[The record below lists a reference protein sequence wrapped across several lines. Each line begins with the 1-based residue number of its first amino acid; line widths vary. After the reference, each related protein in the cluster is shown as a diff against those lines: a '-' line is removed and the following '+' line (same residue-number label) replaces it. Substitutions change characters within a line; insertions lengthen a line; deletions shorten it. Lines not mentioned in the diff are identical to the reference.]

1 MLKCLIIALLLS
13 ASPQQVLP
21 ADMTAQDLA
30 NIERVTISNAGVQI
44 DYNEDYCVNNDLDYR
59 GYWIEFERDRD

>member
-1 MLKCLIIALLLS
+1 MLKCLIIALFLS